1 MPRFMSPMIRRR
13 PDTDKFETESRTVDT
28 SESRA
33 VPSAFQESAPSST
46 EQSIDFSQIAQPSTE
61 QGSEQLEEQPQFPPD
76 VRISEGGFRQ
86 IRDESLVLLSQGI
99 THRIERS
106 EEGPFQIFV
115 EPEKRR
121 MAQFQIRLY
130 HRENPPRDENP
141 PLPLKFTLHPLWVLA
156 IPIACTLLDFSDISI
171 QMHNAGIA
179 DASKILRGEWWRTI
193 TAMTLHADSRHLA
206 SNLVSRFL
214 ALSLLHYRIPL
225 AKLVPF
231 LAVASAVANFLVAL
245 TVQTSFRSLGF
256 SGFVFATI
264 GCLAVIEFRLMPR
277 ETHGLLRRFAPLC
290 GAASLAVFLGLG
302 ENADILGHL
311 YGFIAGLLCGFIPTK
326 KTLRWGAPT
335 VATDIFGVLA
345 YYALF
350 AIGWTLAI

>member
-13 PDTDKFETESRTVDT
+13 PVTDKLDE
-28 SESRA
+28 ESRA
-33 VPSAFQESAPSST
+33 VGPNAILPTNQESA
-46 EQSIDFSQIAQPSTE
+46 QPSIE
-61 QGSEQLEEQPQFPPD
+61 QNDEPEQPSD
-76 VRISEGGFRQ
+76 IRVSEGSFKQ

-99 THRIERS
+99 SHRIDRS
-106 EEGPFQIFV
+106 EDGPFQIFV

-121 MAQFQIRLY
+121 TAQFQIRLY
-130 HRENPPRDENP
+130 HLENPPRNDNP
-141 PLPLKFTLHPLWVLA
+141 PLPLKFSLQPLWVLA
-156 IPIACTLLDFSDISI
+156 VPVVCTLLDFSDAVS
-171 QMHNAGIA
+171 QMNSAGIA
-179 DASKILRGEWWRTI
+179 DAGKILRGEWWRAI
-193 TAMTLHADSRHLA
+193 TAMTLHGDGRHLA
-206 SNLVSRFL
+206 GNLVSGFL

-231 LAVASAVANFLVAL
+231 LAVASAVANFFVAL
-245 TVQTSFRSLGF
+245 TVQTNFRSLGF
-256 SGFVFATI
+256 SGFVFAVI

-277 ETHGLLRRFAPLC
+277 ETHGMLRRFAPLC

-311 YGFIAGLLCGFIPTK
+311 YGFIAGILCGFIPKK

-335 VATDIFGVLA
+335 VAADILWIAA

-350 AIGWTLAI
+350 IIGWTLAI

>member
-1 MPRFMSPMIRRR
+1 MPHFISPMIRRR
-13 PDTDKFETESRTVDT
+13 PSTE
-28 SESRA
+28 ELHA
-33 VPSAFQESAPSST
+33 ASANQESAPSST
-46 EQSIDFSQIAQPSTE
+46 EQNIDFSQIAQSSTE
-61 QGSEQLEEQPQFPPD
+61 QNEQPQIPPD

-156 IPIACTLLDFSDISI
+156 VPIACTLLDFSDIAV

-206 SNLVSRFL
+206 SNLVSGFL

-231 LAVASAVANFLVAL
+231 LAVASAVANFFVAL